1 LYQNYAD
8 AVIQAED
15 TAMPREGEDSLH
27 IFEPEMGVL
36 RSELAEKQL
45 ELDDFPYLA
54 LDEYSFTKEDL
65 SGLMGVSPGKA
76 AMPSPVPDQSP
87 MQQIRIEGDSLIDAY
102 NVETN
107 TDIKAEL
114 FRNVIDKSLEIVK
127 ISKAEEDM
135 NRTESLLRR
144 AIESRLITY
153 PEFRAYN
160 DSLRLYMREK

>member
-1 LYQNYAD
+1 
-8 AVIQAED
+8 
-15 TAMPREGEDSLH
+15 MPREGEDSLH
-27 IFEPEMGVL
+27 IFETGMGVL

-54 LDEYSFTKEDL
+54 LDEYSFTKPGL
-65 SGLMGVSPGKA
+65 SGLMEAPGKSA
-76 AMPSPVPDQSP
+76 VPSPVLEQNEL
-87 MQQIRIEGDSLIDAY
+87 QQMRIAGDSLIDAY

-107 TDIKAEL
+107 TDIKAAL
-114 FRNVIDKSLEIVK
+114 FRDVIGKSLEIVK

-144 AIESRLITY
+144 AIESRLISY